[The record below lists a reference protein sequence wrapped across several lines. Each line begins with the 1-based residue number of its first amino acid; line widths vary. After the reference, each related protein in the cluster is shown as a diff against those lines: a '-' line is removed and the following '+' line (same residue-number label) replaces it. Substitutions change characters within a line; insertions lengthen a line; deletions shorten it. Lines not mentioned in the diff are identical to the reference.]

1 MSTTTHTDR
10 SFMKYV
16 TLNSTDRNDLK
27 IQFAHTVLVLI
38 FILYRRFC
46 GVLTWVEEGKKIK
59 KLDIAR
65 RS

>member
-1 MSTTTHTDR
+1 MSTSTHTDR

-38 FILYRRFC
+38 FILIEDF
-46 GVLTWVEEGKKIK
+46 VEC
-59 KLDIAR
+59 
-65 RS
+65 